1 MCACVRVCVQVL
13 SHNLHS
19 VLRIPHDP
27 AALERHFSDD
37 DDGPVSTQG
46 YMPYLNQF
54 ILDKVPQHK
63 HTFKR
68 CSFNSHD
75 TLRYVLLKYHVSPEI
90 M

>member
-1 MCACVRVCVQVL
+1 MCMCMCVCVCVCVQVL

-37 DDGPVSTQG
+37 DDGPVSSQG

-54 ILDKVPQHK
+54 ILDKVPPHK
-63 HTFKR
+63 HA
-68 CSFNSHD
+68 HQ
-75 TLRYVLLKYHVSPEI
+75 TLGYESTLSQMFLLK
-90 M
+90 